1 MKRRTRIISAVCVAA
16 LLGSAMTMPAAAYPM
31 HMNGEAEVPLAQVL
45 QMLENDK
52 TAYVEKGESMYYGLK
67 DPTPV
72 GMYDNIFYATA
83 EQDDL
88 IQLNEYAYRIQLEQ
102 DVADVRELT
111 EQLCGLLTKK
121 ENAEEPTADLALST
135 EESETRQ
142 LTMTAEGNGAYT
154 LRFSTSSYRL
164 DEEKLC
170 QFLQTLSGFVSVQQ
184 EVWGVSLKKNNVA
197 PMWDGQ
203 KSSGICCVT
212 LKEGATLTPE
222 DLDLDFD
229 VEIEQNEK
237 GTGTII
243 PKKSLDMQQRY
254 QLLRKVSLMME
265 AGEKIDQVG
274 VIYAIYESA
283 LNTAAESDGSIQL
296 MGRGDCDGSKE
307 LDSSDV
313 FELLQHTANVGAGNE
328 GTLTGKELLA
338 ADIDGNGSVDSTDL
352 FELLRYCA
360 EKGAGLQPT
369 WTEILG

>member
-1 MKRRTRIISAVCVAA
+1 MKKRTRIISAVCAAA

-212 LKEGATLTPE
+212 LKEGAVLTPE

-254 QLLRKVSLMME
+254 QLLRKVSLMVE

-274 VIYAIYESA
+274 VTYAIYESA

-296 MGRGDCDGSKE
+296 LGRGDCDGSKE

>member
-1 MKRRTRIISAVCVAA
+1 MKRITRIISAVCAAA

-184 EVWGVSLKKNNVA
+184 EVWGVSLKENNIA

-212 LKEGATLTPE
+212 LKEGAALTSE

-237 GTGTII
+237 GTCTII
-243 PKKSLDMQQRY
+243 PKKFLDMQQRY
-254 QLLRKVSLMME
+254 QLLRKVSLMVE

-369 WTEILG
+369 WTELLG

>member
-1 MKRRTRIISAVCVAA
+1 MKRRTRIISAVCAAA

-142 LTMTAEGNGAYT
+142 LTMTAEGSGAYT

-184 EVWGVSLKKNNVA
+184 EVWGVSLKENNVA

-212 LKEGATLTPE
+212 LKEGAVLTPE

-254 QLLRKVSLMME
+254 QLLRKVSLMVE

-274 VIYAIYESA
+274 VTYAIYESA

>member
-1 MKRRTRIISAVCVAA
+1 MKKRTRIISAVCAAA

-212 LKEGATLTPE
+212 LKEGAVLTPE

-237 GTGTII
+237 GTCTII
-243 PKKSLDMQQRY
+243 PKKSLNMQQRY
-254 QLLRKVSLMME
+254 QLLRKVSLMVE
-265 AGEKIDQVG
+265 AGEKIDRVG
-274 VIYAIYESA
+274 VSYTIYESA

>member
-1 MKRRTRIISAVCVAA
+1 MKRRTRIISAVCAAA

-67 DPTPV
+67 DPTPA

>member
-1 MKRRTRIISAVCVAA
+1 
-16 LLGSAMTMPAAAYPM
+16 MTMPAAAYPM

-184 EVWGVSLKKNNVA
+184 EVWGVSLKENNVA
-197 PMWDGQ
+197 PMWNGQ

-212 LKEGATLTPE
+212 LKEGAVLTPE

-243 PKKSLDMQQRY
+243 PKKFLDMQQRY
-254 QLLRKVSLMME
+254 QLLRKVSLMVE

-274 VIYAIYESA
+274 VSYTIYESA

>member
-1 MKRRTRIISAVCVAA
+1 MKKRTRIISAVCAAA

-31 HMNGEAEVPLAQVL
+31 HMNGESEVPLAQVL

-184 EVWGVSLKKNNVA
+184 EVWGVSLKENNIA

-212 LKEGATLTPE
+212 LKEGAALTSE

-237 GTGTII
+237 GTCTII
-243 PKKSLDMQQRY
+243 PKKFLDMQQRY
-254 QLLRKVSLMME
+254 QLLRKVSLMVE

-369 WTEILG
+369 WTELLG

>member
-1 MKRRTRIISAVCVAA
+1 MKRTTRIISAVCAAA

-67 DPTPV
+67 DPTPA

-184 EVWGVSLKKNNVA
+184 EVWGVSLKENNVA
-197 PMWDGQ
+197 PMWDCQ
-203 KSSGICCVT
+203 DDGICSVT
-212 LKEGATLTPE
+212 LKEGAVLTPE

-237 GTGTII
+237 GTCTII
-243 PKKSLDMQQRY
+243 PKKYLNMQQRY
-254 QLLRKVSLMME
+254 QLLRKASLMVE
-265 AGEKIDQVG
+265 AGEKIDQVS
-274 VIYAIYESA
+274 VSYCIYEKVPDESA
-283 LNTAAESDGSIQL
+283 KSDGSVQL

-328 GTLTGKELLA
+328 VTLTGKELLA

-369 WTEILG
+369 WTELLG

>member
-1 MKRRTRIISAVCVAA
+1 MKRRTRIISAVCAAA

-184 EVWGVSLKKNNVA
+184 EVWGVSLKENNVA
-197 PMWDGQ
+197 PMWNGQ

-212 LKEGATLTPE
+212 LKEGAVLTPE

-243 PKKSLDMQQRY
+243 PKKFLDMQQRY
-254 QLLRKVSLMME
+254 QLLRKVSLMVE

-274 VIYAIYESA
+274 VSYTIYESA

>member
-1 MKRRTRIISAVCVAA
+1 MKRRTRIISAVCAAA

-102 DVADVRELT
+102 DVADMRELT

-184 EVWGVSLKKNNVA
+184 EVWGVSLKENNVA
-197 PMWDGQ
+197 PMWGSQD
-203 KSSGICCVT
+203 SFGICCVT
-212 LKEGATLTPE
+212 LKEGAALTPE

-237 GTGTII
+237 GTCTII
-243 PKKSLDMQQRY
+243 PKKFLDMQQRY
-254 QLLRKVSLMME
+254 QLLRKVSLMVE
-265 AGEKIDQVG
+265 AGEKIDRVG
-274 VIYAIYESA
+274 VSYTIYESA

-369 WTEILG
+369 WTELLG

>member
-1 MKRRTRIISAVCVAA
+1 MKRRTRIISAVCAAA

-254 QLLRKVSLMME
+254 QLLRKVSLMVE

-274 VIYAIYESA
+274 VTYAIYESA

-338 ADIDGNGSVDSTDL
+338 ADIDGNGVVDSTDV

-369 WTEILG
+369 WTELLG